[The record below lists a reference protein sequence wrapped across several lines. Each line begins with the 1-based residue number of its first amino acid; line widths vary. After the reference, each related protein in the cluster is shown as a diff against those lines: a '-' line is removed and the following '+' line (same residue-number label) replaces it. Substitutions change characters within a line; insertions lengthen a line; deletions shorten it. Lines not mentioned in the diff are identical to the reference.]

1 MGMEEDGARVKTL
14 RDTLKVVSKVYT
26 FGETDGL
33 TAVRLLNTS
42 KPYFKVKPKNVG
54 PLMKKIVFEGLTDIG
69 TKLRDRVLA
78 EHVTPEMKKPLLVVA
93 LTDADVRRPGPK
105 S

>member
-14 RDTLKVVSKVYT
+14 RDTLKAVSKVYT
-26 FGETDGL
+26 FGEKDGL
-33 TAVRLLNTS
+33 TAVRFLNTS
-42 KPYFKVKPKNVG
+42 APYFKVKPGNVG

-69 TKLRDRVLA
+69 TKLRDKVLA
-78 EHVTPEMKKPLLVVA
+78 EHVTPEMKKPLLVVV
-93 LTDADVRRPGPK
+93 LTDAEVRRPGPK

>member
-26 FGETDGL
+26 FGEKDGL
-33 TAVRLLNTS
+33 TAVRFLNTS
-42 KPYFKVKPKNVG
+42 APYFKVKPGNIG
-54 PLMKKIVFEGLTDIG
+54 PLMKRIVFDSLTDIG

-78 EHVTPEMKKPLLVVA
+78 EHVTPGMTKPILVLV
-93 LTDADVRRPGPK
+93 LTDAEVRRSRPK